1 MYSVSVAQLYSHQRN
16 KHSRLTAPE
25 IHLRIMT
32 KNSVIINL
40 AGVNTKV
47 AIHQAFKQHLGFS
60 DWYGPSWDALWDAII
75 AVVEMPKEVVLLNW
89 QEFAQACPKDMQI
102 LHQIITDYHEELP
115 NKQIVLEERPLEV

>member
-1 MYSVSVAQLYSHQRN
+1 MNGVSVAQLYSHQCN
-16 KHSRLTAPE
+16 KYSRLTAPE
-25 IHLRIMT
+25 IYLRIMT

-47 AIHQAFKQHLGFS
+47 AIHQAFKQHLGFP

-102 LHQIITDYHEELP
+102 LHQIIADYHEELP
-115 NKQIVLEERPLEV
+115 NKQIVLGERPLEV